1 VASQSLLCQV
11 RLIQFLQRALI
22 FSGVADA
29 REQLA
34 RRFMLIDAVARIG
47 FNATII
53 FSGKIYVPYIEKGQT
68 TMYETPGMPESSF
81 AVNISDP
88 IEDEEEEDPD
98 APAKVINPPG
108 GLKGYTVIEVLT
120 PDMES
125 EREN

>member
-1 VASQSLLCQV
+1 
-11 RLIQFLQRALI
+11 
-22 FSGVADA
+22 
-29 REQLA
+29 
-34 RRFMLIDAVARIG
+34 MLIDAVARIG

-81 AVNISDP
+81 SVNVSDP
-88 IEDEEEEDPD
+88 IEDEEEEDPGTSD
-98 APAKVINPPG
+98 ATAKVINPPG

>member
-1 VASQSLLCQV
+1 
-11 RLIQFLQRALI
+11 
-22 FSGVADA
+22 
-29 REQLA
+29 
-34 RRFMLIDAVARIG
+34 
-47 FNATII
+47 
-53 FSGKIYVPYIEKGQT
+53 
-68 TMYETPGMPESSF
+68 MYETPGMPESSF